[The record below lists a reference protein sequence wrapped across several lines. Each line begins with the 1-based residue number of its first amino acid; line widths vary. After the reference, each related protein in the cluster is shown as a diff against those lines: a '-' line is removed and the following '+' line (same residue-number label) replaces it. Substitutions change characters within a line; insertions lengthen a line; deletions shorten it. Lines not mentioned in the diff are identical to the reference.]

1 MTKIEEQ
8 YCNRCPQRNDCGFI
22 TRGLQR
28 KCTQLS
34 DVMDGYESGKSDGYR
49 QALLDIRRE
58 LDFCAANAYKF
69 PVLHVYKY
77 IDEQLNGK
85 KDEQD

>member
-1 MTKIEEQ
+1 MTTIEEQ
-8 YCNRCPQRNDCGFI
+8 YCNRCPQWNDCGFI

-34 DVMDGYESGKSDGYR
+34 DFMDGYESGKSDGYR

-58 LDFCAANAYKF
+58 INEKTAQGYKF
-69 PVLHVYKY
+69 PLLHIFSW
-77 IDEQLNGK
+77 IDIKLGLKTEDK
-85 KDEQD
+85 